1 MEKRRHQRMTIN
13 NLWADVSDG
22 KGFYSGMVTDLSR
35 FGLRLTDLPLRCDT
49 SQRLSIVVSGQ
60 GKNFKMLAR
69 PCWTKKDNTQK
80 SVGVEIMNASWGWT
94 EFVMSHEPPPVDVW
108 GEVALRASPAF
119 PSISQ
124 GSIRKPPER

>member
-1 MEKRRHQRMTIN
+1 
-13 NLWADVSDG
+13 
-22 KGFYSGMVTDLSR
+22 
-35 FGLRLTDLPLRCDT
+35 
-49 SQRLSIVVSGQ
+49 
-60 GKNFKMLAR
+60 MLAR

-94 EFVMSHEPPPVDVW
+94 EFVMSHEPPPVDVR

>member
-69 PCWTKKDNTQK
+69 PCWTKKDSTQK
-80 SVGVEIMNASWGWT
+80 IVGVEIMNASWGWT

-108 GEVALRASPAF
+108 GEVAL
-119 PSISQ
+119 
-124 GSIRKPPER
+124 